1 MFKIGQSVICIDDT
15 PRRPLPEDFQTP
27 IKGHIYTVKEIYEHP
42 NGVMVITV
50 EEIINRFS
58 ESLGREI
65 GFAMDRF
72 RPIDTLS
79 ESEEW
84 AEETLMRIAEEI
96 EDEFLVRIPKKG

>member
-15 PRRPLPEDFQTP
+15 PRRPVPEDFHTP
-27 IKGHIYTVKEIYEHP
+27 IKGHIYTVRDIYEHP
-42 NGVMVITV
+42 VGVTVITV
-50 EEIINRFS
+50 EEIINKFS
-58 ESLGREI
+58 DNLDREV

-72 RPIDTLS
+72 RPIDTLN

-84 AEETLMRIAEEI
+84 ADETLMRIAEEI